1 MQKSIEHNSR
11 TTNTFDNQI
20 VKHQV
25 RSALNIYIYI
35 YILLKHQRN
44 IDTVAVG
51 SRRRMKDS
59 RPSRPIRIPNEKS
72 KV

>member
-35 YILLKHQRN
+35 YIVK
-44 IDTVAVG
+44 TP
-51 SRRRMKDS
+51 K
-59 RPSRPIRIPNEKS
+59 KY
-72 KV
+72 

>member
-51 SRRRMKDS
+51 SRRRMKD
-59 RPSRPIRIPNEKS
+59 
-72 KV
+72 

>member
-25 RSALNIYIYI
+25 RSALNIYI

>member
-25 RSALNIYIYI
+25 RSALKIYIYI

>member
-1 MQKSIEHNSR
+1 MQKSIEQNSR

-35 YILLKHQRN
+35 VKTPKKY
-44 IDTVAVG
+44 
-51 SRRRMKDS
+51 
-59 RPSRPIRIPNEKS
+59 
-72 KV
+72 